1 MTDFLT
7 YLTSLLAF
15 DSDLATDFLAY
26 LTRLFAFDDSHPL
39 LFTQF
44 HFWAFFF
51 VAYIGFCLIVSLGEK
66 RSRRR
71 LSHLPPN
78 QRISK
83 ARRLWRNGYLFFVSL
98 FFYYKT
104 SGLFVGL
111 LIFATI
117 VGYFLGLRFHNLEVR
132 QARTGKSTQ
141 GRRKALMITGVI
153 VNLAVLCFFKYAY
166 FFLDIFNTIA
176 SSNYSIAI
184 QIILPVGISF
194 FTFQNISYIVDV
206 YKGKVQHADNI
217 LDFGFYTTFFPQL
230 VAGPIIRADQF
241 IPQLY
246 KPYFLSRR
254 QFGIAIFWIMNGL
267 FKKLILSDYLAVS
280 FVDRVFDNPLLY
292 TSFENFSALLVY
304 SLQVYADFSGYT
316 DIAIGVAMLMGFY
329 LPVNFNS
336 PYKATNAAGFWKRW
350 HISLSNWLKDYL
362 YIPLG
367 GNRRGTVATFLIPAI
382 MLLIVCLM
390 AKNYYV
396 TLASV
401 ALVLILAVIY
411 LIFPRR
417 RTSFSTKLNNF
428 DTMLLG
434 GMWHGASFN
443 FITWGAL
450 NGLGI
455 LVYKT
460 WKEFGPWARM
470 LTVTMVYILVKC
482 AYHFFPCPVLSMFH
496 FAFMVIAVAII
507 LLNLVPAF
515 GGRRYRPSKFKAV
528 VLLVWNT
535 FLTFIFISFTRLFFR
550 SGSNLDPAE
559 ANEVA
564 WRTATQMVERIGGK
578 WNFDQIPAILQNYA
592 PVFIVF
598 LLGMIIHWLPE
609 RFKRRYRL
617 WFACMPLWLMLIV
630 VVLGVFVVYQFITAD
645 LQPFIYFQF

>member
-7 YLTSLLAF
+7 YLTN
-15 DSDLATDFLAY
+15 
-26 LTRLFAFDDSHPL
+26 LFAFDSSHPL

-51 VAYIGFCLIVSLGEK
+51 IVYFGFCLIVSTTK
-66 RSRRR
+66 HPRRMG
-71 LSHLPPN
+71 
-78 QRISK
+78 K
-83 ARRLWRNGYLFFVSL
+83 ARRLWRNGYLFLVSL

-104 SGLFVGL
+104 SGNYVAL
-111 LIFATI
+111 LIFSTI
-117 VGYFLGLRFHNLEVR
+117 VGYLLGIWFDNLAYR
-132 QARTGKSTQ
+132 QASTGKSTQ
-141 GRRKALMITGVI
+141 RFRKNLMIAGVI
-153 VNLAVLCFFKYAY
+153 INLGVLCYFKYAY
-166 FFLDIFNTIA
+166 FFTDIFNTIA
-176 SSNYSIAI
+176 STHYSIANAI
-184 QIILPVGISF
+184 LLPVGISF

-206 YKGKVQHADNI
+206 YKGKVRHADNI

-241 IPQLY
+241 VPQLY

-254 QFGIAIFWIMNGL
+254 QFGIAVFWIMNGL

-280 FVDRVFDNPLLY
+280 FVDRIFENPLLY
-292 TSFENFSALLVY
+292 TPFENFSALLIY

-329 LPVNFNS
+329 LPTNFRS
-336 PYKATNAAGFWKRW
+336 PYKATNPAGFWKRW

-367 GNRRGTVATFLIPAI
+367 GNRNSTLGTYLIPTI
-382 MLLIVCLM
+382 MLLVVVLM
-390 AKNYYV
+390 AKTRWV
-396 TLASV
+396 TLAAIV
-401 ALVLILAVIY
+401 AVLVLSVVY
-411 LIFPRR
+411 LIFPRHR
-417 RTSFSTKLNNF
+417 KDFNTNLNNF

-455 LVYKT
+455 LVYKS
-460 WKEFGPWARM
+460 WKKWGPWVR
-470 LTVTMVYILVKC
+470 ILVIALVYVAVKA
-482 AYHFFPCPVLSMFH
+482 AYHYYPIPVLSMFH
-496 FAFMVIAVAII
+496 FAFMVIAAAII
-507 LLNLVPAF
+507 LLHLVPAF
-515 GGRRYRPSKFKAV
+515 GGRRYRPSKFKNG
-528 VLLVWNT
+528 LILVWNT

-564 WRTATQMVERIGGK
+564 WRTATQMVERIGGQ
-578 WNFDQIPAILQNYA
+578 WNLQQIPDIVQHYSS
-592 PVFIVF
+592 VF
-598 LLGMIIHWLPE
+598 LLFLIGMIIHWLPE

-617 WFACMPLWLMLIV
+617 WFAQMPLWMMLLAV
-630 VVLGVFVVYQFITAD
+630 VAGVFVLYQFVTAD

>member
-1 MTDFLT
+1 MRDFLT
-7 YLTSLLAF
+7 YLTN
-15 DSDLATDFLAY
+15 
-26 LTRLFAFDDSHPL
+26 LFAFDSSHPL

-44 HFWAFFF
+44 HFWAFLLII
-51 VAYIGFCLIVSLGEK
+51 YIVFCLIVSVGARHEWRKLKDVPTGQRIS
-66 RSRRR
+66 RSRR
-71 LSHLPPN
+71 L
-78 QRISK
+78 I
-83 ARRLWRNGYLFFVSL
+83 RNGYLFLVSM

-104 SGLFVGL
+104 SGQYVL
-111 LIFATI
+111 LLAFATV
-117 VGYFLGLRFHNLEVR
+117 VGYFLGLRFANLARR
-132 QARTGKSTQ
+132 QQVTGRSTQ
-141 GRRKALMITGVI
+141 HRRKALMILGVV
-153 VNLAVLCFFKYAY
+153 VNLAVLFYFKYAY
-166 FFLDIFNTIA
+166 FFTDIFNTIA
-176 SSNYSIAI
+176 STHYSIANAI
-184 QIILPVGISF
+184 LLPVGISF

-254 QFGIAIFWIMNGL
+254 QFGIAVFWIMNGL

-280 FVDRVFDNPLLY
+280 FVDRVFENPLLY

-329 LPVNFNS
+329 LPKNFNS
-336 PYKATNAAGFWKRW
+336 PYKATNPAGFWKRW

-367 GNRRGTVATFLIPAI
+367 GNRNSTPGTFIIPSVMLAVVA
-382 MLLIVCLM
+382 LM
-390 AKNYYV
+390 AKTQWV
-396 TLASV
+396 TITAISLVVFLA
-401 ALVLILAVIY
+401 LIYWV
-411 LIFPRR
+411 FPRHR
-417 RTSFSTKLNNF
+417 KTFATNLNNF

-455 LVYKT
+455 LVYKN
-460 WKEFGPWARM
+460 WKKAQPPLR
-470 LTVTMVYILVKC
+470 ILIIFTLYAAVNLANLYYPC
-482 AYHFFPCPVLSMFH
+482 AVLSMFN
-496 FAFMVIAVAII
+496 FALMVIAAGIIFLELWGLLSRSIFKSSNHQIFKSTYKVWNI
-507 LLNLVPAF
+507 LL
-515 GGRRYRPSKFKAV
+515 
-528 VLLVWNT
+528 T
-535 FLTFIFISFTRLFFR
+535 FLFISFTRLFFR

-564 WRTATQMVERIGGK
+564 WRTATQMVERIGGE
-578 WNFDQIPAILQNYA
+578 WNWQQVPAILDNYA
-592 PVFIVF
+592 AVFITF
-598 LLGMIIHWLPE
+598 LVGMIIHWLPE

-617 WFACMPLWLMLIV
+617 WFAQMPIPLMLLV
-630 VVLGVFVVYQFITAD
+630 VVLGVVVVYQFITAD

>member
-1 MTDFLT
+1 MRDFLT
-7 YLTSLLAF
+7 YLTN
-15 DSDLATDFLAY
+15 
-26 LTRLFAFDDSHPL
+26 LFAFDSSHPL

-44 HFWAFFF
+44 HFWAFLLII
-51 VAYIGFCLIVSLGEK
+51 YIVFCLIVSVGARHEWRKLKDVPTGQRIS
-66 RSRRR
+66 RSRR
-71 LSHLPPN
+71 L
-78 QRISK
+78 I
-83 ARRLWRNGYLFFVSL
+83 RNGYLFLVSM

-104 SGLFVGL
+104 SGQYVL
-111 LIFATI
+111 LLAFATV
-117 VGYFLGLRFHNLEVR
+117 VGYFLGLRFANLARR
-132 QARTGKSTQ
+132 QQVTGRSTQ
-141 GRRKALMITGVI
+141 HRRKALMILGVV
-153 VNLAVLCFFKYAY
+153 VNLAVLFYFKYAY
-166 FFLDIFNTIA
+166 FFTDIFNTIA
-176 SSNYSIAI
+176 STHYSIANAI
-184 QIILPVGISF
+184 LLPVGISF

-217 LDFGFYTTFFPQL
+217 LDFGFYTTFLPQL

-254 QFGIAIFWIMNGL
+254 QFGIAVFWIMNGL

-280 FVDRVFDNPLLY
+280 FVDRVFENPLLY
-292 TSFENFSALLVY
+292 TSFENFSALLIY

-329 LPVNFNS
+329 LPKNFNS
-336 PYKATNAAGFWKRW
+336 PYKATNPAGFWKRW

-367 GNRRGTVATFLIPAI
+367 GNRNSTPGTFIIPSVMLAVVA
-382 MLLIVCLM
+382 LM
-390 AKNYYV
+390 AKTQWV
-396 TLASV
+396 TITAISLV
-401 ALVLILAVIY
+401 LLLALVYWV
-411 LIFPRR
+411 FPRHR
-417 RTSFSTKLNNF
+417 KTFATNLNNF

-455 LVYKT
+455 LVYKN
-460 WKEFGPWARM
+460 WKKAQPLLR
-470 LTVTMVYILVKC
+470 ILIIFTLYAAVNLANLYYPC
-482 AYHFFPCPVLSMFH
+482 AVLSMFD
-496 FAFMVIAVAII
+496 FALMIIAAGIIFLELWGIISRAIHRKSGKT
-507 LLNLVPAF
+507 LLYSGTYKVWN
-515 GGRRYRPSKFKAV
+515 
-528 VLLVWNT
+528 VLLT
-535 FLTFIFISFTRLFFR
+535 FLFISFTRLFFR

-564 WRTATQMVERIGGK
+564 WRTATQMVERIGSQ
-578 WNFDQIPAILQNYA
+578 WNWQQVPDILNNYA
-592 PVFIVF
+592 VVFITF
-598 LLGMIIHWLPE
+598 LVGMIIHWLPE

-617 WFACMPLWLMLIV
+617 WFAQMPIPLMLLV

>member
-1 MTDFLT
+1 MLSDFLV
-7 YLTSLLAF
+7 YLSN
-15 DSDLATDFLAY
+15 
-26 LTRLFAFDDSHPL
+26 LFSFDDSHPL

-44 HFWAFFF
+44 HFWAFFLF
-51 VAYIGFCLIVSLGEK
+51 VYIGFCLIVSVGEK
-66 RSRRR
+66 RSRRK
-71 LSHLPPN
+71 LMDKPTG
-78 QRISK
+78 QRISR
-83 ARRLWRNGYLFFVSL
+83 ARRLWRNGYLFLVSL

-104 SGLFVGL
+104 SGEYVVL
-111 LIFATI
+111 LAFATV
-117 VGYFLGLRFHNLEVR
+117 VGYFLGMRFDHLAQKGPATKR
-132 QARTGKSTQ
+132 HRFW
-141 GRRKALMITGVI
+141 LMVLGVV
-153 VNLAVLCFFKYAY
+153 VNLGVLCYFKYAY
-166 FFLDIFNTIA
+166 FFTDIFNTIA
-176 SSNYSIAI
+176 STHYSIANAI
-184 QIILPVGISF
+184 LLPVGISF

-254 QFGIAIFWIMNGL
+254 QFGIAVFWIMNGL

-280 FVDRVFDNPLLY
+280 FVDRVFENPLLY
-292 TSFENFSALLVY
+292 TSFENFSALLIY

-329 LPVNFNS
+329 LPKNFNS
-336 PYKATNAAGFWKRW
+336 PYKATNPAGFWKRW

-367 GNRRGTVATFLIPAI
+367 GNRNSTPGTFIIPSVMLAVVA
-382 MLLIVCLM
+382 LM
-390 AKNYYV
+390 AKTQWV
-396 TLASV
+396 TITAISLV
-401 ALVLILAVIY
+401 LLLALVYWV
-411 LIFPRR
+411 FPRHR
-417 RTSFSTKLNNF
+417 KTFATNLNNF

-455 LVYKT
+455 LVYKN
-460 WKEFGPWARM
+460 WKKAQPLLR
-470 LTVTMVYILVKC
+470 ILIIFTLYAAVNLANLYYPC
-482 AYHFFPCPVLSMFH
+482 AVLSMFD
-496 FAFMVIAVAII
+496 FALMIIAAGIIFLELWGIISRAIHRKSGKT
-507 LLNLVPAF
+507 LLYSGTYKVWN
-515 GGRRYRPSKFKAV
+515 
-528 VLLVWNT
+528 VLLT
-535 FLTFIFISFTRLFFR
+535 FLFISFTRLFFR

-564 WRTATQMVERIGGK
+564 WRTATQMVERIGSQ
-578 WNFDQIPAILQNYA
+578 WNWQQVPDILNNYA
-592 PVFIVF
+592 VVFITF
-598 LLGMIIHWLPE
+598 LVGMIIHWLPE

-617 WFACMPLWLMLIV
+617 WFAQMPIPLMLLV

>member
-1 MTDFLT
+1 MTDFLI
-7 YLTSLLAF
+7 YLTN
-15 DSDLATDFLAY
+15 
-26 LTRLFAFDDSHPL
+26 LFSFDDEHPL

-44 HFWAFFF
+44 HFWAFFLF
-51 VAYIGFCLIVSLGEK
+51 VYFGFCLIVSIGSGRGKK
-66 RSRRR
+66 R
-71 LSHLPPN
+71 
-78 QRISK
+78 QAVQGISK
-83 ARRLWRNGYLFFVSL
+83 ARRLWRNGYLFAVSL

-104 SGLFVGL
+104 SGKYVAL
-111 LIFATI
+111 LLFATV
-117 VGYFLGLRFHNLEVR
+117 VGYLLGIWFDNLSARE
-132 QARTGKSTQ
+132 ARTGRSMQLK
-141 GRRKALMITGVI
+141 RKRLMTAGVV
-153 VNLAVLCFFKYAY
+153 VNLAVLCYFKYAY
-166 FFLDIFNTIA
+166 FFTDIFNTIA
-176 SSNYSIAI
+176 STHYSIANAI
-184 QIILPVGISF
+184 LLPVGISF

-206 YKGKVQHADNI
+206 YKGKVRHADNI

-246 KPYFLSRR
+246 KPYFLGRR
-254 QFGIAIFWIMNGL
+254 QFGIALFWIMNGL

-280 FVDRVFDNPLLY
+280 FVDRIFDNPLLY
-292 TSFENFSALLVY
+292 TPFENFSALLIY

-329 LPVNFNS
+329 LPKNFNS
-336 PYKATNAAGFWKRW
+336 PYKATNPAGFWKRW

-367 GNRRGTVATFLIPAI
+367 GNRNGTRATFIIPTV
-382 MLLIVCLM
+382 MLLVVVLM
-390 AKNYYV
+390 AKNRWV
-396 TLASV
+396 TLTAAAVV
-401 ALVLILAVIY
+401 ALLGLVYWIL
-411 LIFPRR
+411 PRHR
-417 RTSFSTKLNNF
+417 KDFTTNLNNF

-455 LVYKT
+455 LVYKS
-460 WKEFGPWARM
+460 WKKYGPWAR
-470 LTVTMVYILVKC
+470 ILVISAVYLAVKT
-482 AYHFFPCPVLSMFH
+482 AYHYYPIPVLSMFH
-496 FAFMVIAVAII
+496 FAFMVIAAAII

-515 GGRRYRPSKFKAV
+515 GGRRYHPSGFKNGV
-528 VLLVWNT
+528 TMVWNT

-564 WRTATQMVERIGGK
+564 WRTATQMVERIGSH
-578 WNFDQIPAILQNYA
+578 WNWQQVPAILDNYA
-592 PVFIVF
+592 AVFAVF
-598 LLGMIIHWLPE
+598 AIGMVIHWLPE

-617 WFACMPLWLMLIV
+617 WFASMPLWLMLLAV
-630 VVLGVFVVYQFITAD
+630 VAGVFVVYQFITAD